1 MKRILGIDPGLQ
13 FLGYAVIA
21 YEKPTIEVLNMGTMM
36 LTKVE
41 NTLIEKL
48 NHIYKRILTMI
59 EEYKIEEL
67 AIEAPIYSKNMQI
80 AIQMGRVQGVCI
92 AAALHADLKVT
103 EYAPKEVKKAITGH
117 GNAPKEQVALMLEKI
132 LHKPL
137 QPDTLDASD
146 ALATAVCH
154 ANQPINP
161 SLAKKR
167 QSWKQ
172 FIIQNPHKI
181 KK

>member
-1 MKRILGIDPGLQ
+1 
-13 FLGYAVIA
+13 
-21 YEKPTIEVLNMGTMM
+21 
-36 LTKVE
+36 
-41 NTLIEKL
+41 
-48 NHIYKRILTMI
+48 MI
-59 EEYKIEEL
+59 EEYGVEEL

-92 AAALHADLKVT
+92 AAALHFDLKIT
-103 EYAPKEVKKAITGH
+103 EYAPKEVKKAITGQ

-137 QPDTLDASD
+137 LPDTLDASD
-146 ALATAVCH
+146 ALATAICH
-154 ANQPINP
+154 ASQNINP

-172 FIIQNPHKI
+172 FLLQNPHKI